1 MSDEGAREYKQLPPS
16 LSEAEE
22 RRFRQA
28 VLVNKAN
35 QVELSDA
42 EVLELARKALRSE
55 RADDCDLVYDA
66 VAFSLKARGKYG
78 EGLRRL
84 MERVVG
90 ENWGDIRADIVEE
103 GGGRWKGKN
112 SPTAVLVEQM
122 RASGNEAFVGKG
134 IEVLSEGGEGVA
146 KRIVGER
153 KFDREHEERW
163 EWILRE
169 AIKKSEKGGIK
180 VARGVVEEL
189 VRGCHTLRR
198 GQVEKLYE
206 FFEEGGVWKWV
217 KEEVIHNRVEE
228 MGVDAKY
235 FSRVC
240 EDNVLEV
247 GDSRDFM
254 EMVNFGAMVEVER
267 MEKGSVKYLHNE
279 WGNVCF
285 FRFSPEMY
293 ARMYREREKEGKWV
307 FLVSTLED
315 ANGALVGQDPTNSE
329 KEEGRVIGELWRHGY
344 MVRHMEVGS
353 QKIFEKLCTSKH
365 YKHGADGFI
374 FNSHGDKGVLPLR
387 RWRWGDD
394 RTLTVYQEKDKI
406 SVIGDFND
414 SSLERSRK

>member
-169 AIKKSEKGGIK
+169 AIKKSEKGVIMGNGTR
-180 VARGVVEEL
+180 RGVDFFVAFAKD
-189 VRGCHTLRR
+189 
-198 GQVEKLYE
+198 EKTHIPSIGLWSSEASMSISRLHVDENQPLLKTIFLHLLY
-206 FFEEGGVWKWV
+206 
-217 KEEVIHNRVEE
+217 
-228 MGVDAKY
+228 
-235 FSRVC
+235 
-240 EDNVLEV
+240 
-247 GDSRDFM
+247 
-254 EMVNFGAMVEVER
+254 
-267 MEKGSVKYLHNE
+267 
-279 WGNVCF
+279 
-285 FRFSPEMY
+285 
-293 ARMYREREKEGKWV
+293 
-307 FLVSTLED
+307 
-315 ANGALVGQDPTNSE
+315 Q
-329 KEEGRVIGELWRHGY
+329 
-344 MVRHMEVGS
+344 
-353 QKIFEKLCTSKH
+353 
-365 YKHGADGFI
+365 
-374 FNSHGDKGVLPLR
+374 
-387 RWRWGDD
+387 
-394 RTLTVYQEKDKI
+394 
-406 SVIGDFND
+406 
-414 SSLERSRK
+414 